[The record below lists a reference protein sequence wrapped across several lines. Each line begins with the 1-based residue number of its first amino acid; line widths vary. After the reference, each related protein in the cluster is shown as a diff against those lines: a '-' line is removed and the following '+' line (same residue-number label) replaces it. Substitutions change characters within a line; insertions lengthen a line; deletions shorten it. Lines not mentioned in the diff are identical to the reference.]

1 MSEDTIHRISGR
13 RWPHLLLAAAAIVL
27 GGTAARGE
35 PAPHRVVS
43 MNLCTDQLAILVAN
57 DDQLYSVSHLASDA
71 ESSVLAT
78 DAKRFVA
85 NHGLAEEIF
94 MMRPDLVLAGTFTN
108 KASVAMLRRL
118 GFRVEEFAPSTSFAG
133 IKDQIRRMG
142 ELLGQ
147 QKRAEELVAE
157 FERSLA
163 AVPSELRSRPL
174 AALYYA
180 NGYTAGGGTLAA
192 EVVARAGLENLGT
205 RLGLKGSV
213 RVPLEAIVMATPELV
228 VGGEPAGMSP
238 GLAYQ
243 TLNHPALKAV
253 LDGHNLTSLPDK
265 YWVCGGPF
273 TTEAVRLL
281 ATASRNMAEHRRP

>member
-1 MSEDTIHRISGR
+1 MKDSSHRTSGR
-13 RWPHLLLAAAAIVL
+13 ACSAHLWLAVAAIAL
-27 GGTAARGE
+27 SGTWARGE
-35 PAPHRVVS
+35 PVPRRVVS
-43 MNLCTDQLAILVAN
+43 MNLCTDQLAMLVAT
-57 DDQLYSVSHLASDA
+57 DDQLYSVSHLASDP
-71 ESSVLAT
+71 ESSVLAA
-78 DAKRFVA
+78 DATRFVT
-85 NHGLAEEIF
+85 NHGIAEEIF
-94 MMRPDLVLAGTFTN
+94 MMRPDLVVAGTFTN
-108 KASVAMLRRL
+108 RASVAMLRRL
-118 GFRVEEFAPSTSFAG
+118 GFRVEEFAPSTSLAE
-133 IKDQIRRMG
+133 IKDQIRHMG

-157 FERSLA
+157 FESSLA
-163 AVPSELRSRPL
+163 AVPHELRARPL

-180 NGYTAGGGTLAA
+180 NSYTAGGGTLAA

-213 RVPLEAIVMATPELV
+213 RVPLEVIVMATPELV
-228 VGGEPAGMSP
+228 VGGEPAGTSP

-253 LDGHNLTSLPDK
+253 LGGHDLTSVPDK

-281 ATASRNMAEHRRP
+281 ATASRNIAEHRRP